1 MISVYG
7 RRINRYNG
15 SKQKEMTM
23 RAWRFSEF
31 GDIHEKYTLQEVER
45 PAPQDGEVLIRLKY
59 ASLNPADRLL
69 IEGLYPGA
77 GDLPLTVGRD
87 GAGIVEAVS
96 ESSRFT
102 VGEEVM
108 ILRSDIGITRQGTL
122 AEFVVA
128 PESVVT
134 RVPGGW
140 SMAEAA
146 SAALVYLTAWKA
158 LVTQGNLREGETVLV
173 TGATGGV
180 GIAAVQLAKAMGA
193 TVLAMTREAAKAET
207 LRQLG
212 ADDILDGNA
221 GSLVSAIQERAQGG
235 VDLII
240 ENIAGS
246 TLQEH
251 IDICGLNGRIM
262 VIGLL
267 AGRMSE
273 INLGPVLFK
282 QVRIEGVHVG
292 KFVPTQAQDAWRRI
306 VETLDRAGARPLIAE
321 TFPMD
326 KALEAFDALR
336 GGHMGKILVQVDSM
350 NDA

>member
-1 MISVYG
+1 
-7 RRINRYNG
+7 
-15 SKQKEMTM
+15 M

-31 GDIHEKYTLQEVER
+31 GDIHEKYAMEEVET
-45 PAPQDGEVLIRLKY
+45 PSPGDGEVLIRLRY

-87 GAGIVEAVS
+87 GAGTIEETS
-96 ESSRFT
+96 ESSRFA
-102 VGEEVM
+102 VGDEVM

-122 AEFVVA
+122 AEYVIA
-128 PESVVT
+128 PESVVAH
-134 RVPGGW
+134 VPKGW
-140 SMAEAA
+140 SLAEAA

-158 LVTQGNLREGETVLV
+158 LSVQGHLREGETVLV

-180 GIAAVQLAKAMGA
+180 GIASVQLAKAQGA
-193 TVLAMTREAAKAET
+193 KVIAMTRDDAKAKT
-207 LRQLG
+207 LSDLG
-212 ADDILDGNA
+212 ADAVIDSSSGNFISEVQ
-221 GSLVSAIQERAQGG
+221 SLVPGG
-235 VDLII
+235 VDLVI
-240 ENIAGS
+240 ENLGGPA
-246 TLQEH
+246 LQEH
-251 IDICGLNGRIM
+251 IEVCGLNGRIM

-282 QVRIEGVHVG
+282 QVKIEGVHVG

-321 TFPMD
+321 TYPMD
-326 KALEAFDALR
+326 KTLNAFDALR
-336 GGHMGKILVQVDSM
+336 DGHMGKILVQVDSLSH
-350 NDA
+350 D

>member
-1 MISVYG
+1 
-7 RRINRYNG
+7 
-15 SKQKEMTM
+15 M

-31 GDIHEKYTLQEVER
+31 GDIHEKYALAEVER
-45 PAPQDGEVLIRLKY
+45 PLAGDGEVVIRLQV

-77 GDLPLTVGRD
+77 GELPLTVGRD
-87 GAGIVEAVS
+87 GAGVIEDAGT
-96 ESSRFT
+96 SSRFS
-102 VGEEVM
+102 VGDEVM

-122 AEFVVA
+122 AEYVVA

-134 RVPGGW
+134 RVPAGW

-158 LVTQGNLREGETVLV
+158 LVVQGNLREGESVLV

-193 TVLAMTREAAKAET
+193 TVLAMTRDAEKGDA
-207 LRQLG
+207 LRKLG
-212 ADDILDGNA
+212 ADVIVDADTLTPA
-221 GSLVSAIQERAQGG
+221 VQEHTKGG
-235 VDLII
+235 VDLVI
-240 ENIAGS
+240 EHLGGDA
-246 TLQEH
+246 LQQH
-251 IDICGLNGRIM
+251 IDVCGLNGRIM

-273 INLGPVLFK
+273 VNLGPVLFK
-282 QVRIEGVHVG
+282 QVKIEGVHVG

-326 KALEAFDALR
+326 QTLEAFDALR
-336 GGHMGKILVQVDSM
+336 AGHLGKILVQVDSLK
-350 NDA
+350 DA